1 MLFTPQPAVERAHV
15 ATNDAVGQRAGI
27 CLWQHAALFLFAY
40 ALIIT
45 RKPDAI
51 FHAQF
56 WAEDGKA
63 WFADAYNLG
72 PWRPFFRAEAGYFQT
87 LPRIAADLSLLAP
100 LRLAPLVLNIIA
112 IAIHVLPVNFLMS
125 GRSEVWGPRWFR
137 ALLAG
142 TYIAIPS
149 SPEICANITNEQ
161 WILAF
166 CAFLLLVGSSAQ
178 SRADRVIDLSFI
190 SLSGLTG
197 PFCIFLL
204 PISVLAALRRSDRWR
219 WVPVAILFT
228 CCVIQ
233 AIGLTIVSPSART
246 AWGVLGARFDLLVR
260 ILGGNIFLG
269 ALIGANNIA
278 IAPGVHAFTIL
289 AIAAFLGIIISTV
302 ALMRAPVPM
311 RLMALYAGLLVA
323 AALTLPSSYAPP
335 GSTQWEMIA
344 RAGGV
349 RYWYLPTL
357 AFIWLLLHGAFGRGR
372 ILKIVS
378 GALLCFVCFGIAIQW
393 RRPAFPEMHYDVQLQ
408 HLEAAPIGTTLWIP
422 INPEGWHMRLVKHAG
437 REQQ

>member
-1 MLFTPQPAVERAHV
+1 MLFTPQPAVERAPVTRGHS
-15 ATNDAVGQRAGI
+15 ADQRTGI
-27 CLWQHAALFLFAY
+27 RLWQHLVLFLFAY
-40 ALIIT
+40 ALVIT

-63 WFADAYNLG
+63 WFADAYNFG
-72 PWRPFFRAEAGYFQT
+72 PWRPFLRAEAGYFQT

-100 LRLAPLVLNIIA
+100 LHLAPLVLNIVA
-112 IAIHVLPVNFLMS
+112 IAIQVLPVNILMS
-125 GRSEVWGPRWFR
+125 FRSAVWGPKRFR
-137 ALLAG
+137 ALLAA

-166 CAFLLLVGSSAQ
+166 CVFLLLVGSLAT
-178 SRADRVIDLSFI
+178 SRADRIVDLSFI

-204 PISVLAALRRSDRWR
+204 PISLIVAFRRADRWR
-219 WVPVAILFT
+219 WVPVGILSA
-228 CCVIQ
+228 CCIIQ
-233 AIGLTIVSPSART
+233 ALALTIVSPSART

-278 IAPGVHAFTIL
+278 VAPGAHAFTIL
-289 AIAAFLGIIISTV
+289 AIAATAGFIIAAI

-311 RLMALYAGLLVA
+311 RLMALYATLLVA

-357 AFIWLLLHGAFGRGR
+357 AFIWLLLYGAFSRGR
-372 ILKIVS
+372 VLKIIS

-393 RRPAFPEMHYDVQLQ
+393 RRPAFPEMHYDVELQ
-408 HLEAAPIGTTLWIP
+408 RLEAAPVGTTLWIP

-437 REQQ
+437 PEQR